1 MATKAFGVK
10 VGDFSSV
17 FHKRFWTRARA
28 SFTHIEQ
35 DILQICDVDE
45 TIFMPVIEPK
55 TLNKDLIAPHVLHV
69 PDVVNDRQELLNA
82 DELFTLF
89 QRAA

>member
-1 MATKAFGVK
+1 MK
-10 VGDFSSV
+10 VGIV
-17 FHKRFWTRARA
+17 FHNRTRASR
-28 SFTHIEQ
+28 SSIIFTHIEE
-35 DILQICDVDE
+35 DIFQICDVDA
-45 TIFMPVIEPK
+45 TIFVPVIEPQ